1 MGTPQNPAIA
11 APIPAVDST
20 TEGISPASIHRLLA
34 VIAAGSVGGFLFW
47 IIAKLTAT
55 SPLSVDIGFWEIPAL
70 MFLGAFSAAI
80 GVYVLTASDTAAI
93 KTYIFASL
101 CGLCWQ
107 PVIAS
112 GIRMVSNATATSQS
126 EQLGT
131 QGELIQQ
138 ATNSGNVEQLNAAV
152 QQTPALVTQA
162 LNTTARTDSAKRSEV
177 LDTSKRTIT
186 QLQSAAEKAPDTT
199 VEAIQNISV
208 SAANSGTPSV
218 ALHGVQSLA
227 NIGLR
232 ARAAQNP
239 AVLENVR
246 RALSYIAAHSKD
258 ASIQLSA
265 KNSLNLLNP

>member
-1 MGTPQNPAIA
+1 MGTPQSPAIVV
-11 APIPAVDST
+11 PMPAVDSA
-20 TEGISPASIHRLLA
+20 TEGISRASIQRLIA
-34 VIAAGSVGGFLFW
+34 IVAAGAIGGFLFW
-47 IIAKLTAT
+47 IIAKLTGT
-55 SPLSVDIGFWEIPAL
+55 SPLSVNIGFWEIPAL

-112 GIRMVSNATATSQS
+112 GIRMVSNATATSQT

-138 ATNSGNVEQLNAAV
+138 ATNSGSVEQLNAAV

-162 LNTTARTDSAKRSEV
+162 LDTTATTDSAKRSEV

-186 QLQSAAEKAPDTT
+186 QLQSAAEKAPDATI
-199 VEAIQNISV
+199 EALQNISV

-218 ALHGVQSLA
+218 ALHSVQSLLS
-227 NIGLR
+227 IGLR
-232 ARAAQNP
+232 ANRAQNT
-239 AVLENVR
+239 AVVENVR
-246 RALSYIAAHSKD
+246 QSLGYIAAHSKD
-258 ASIQLSA
+258 VSIQTAA
-265 KNSLNLLNP
+265 KNSATLLSQ